1 MKIKVSYIAF
11 YVILLSFISSC
22 GLFDSRDVEP
32 PIDPRS
38 NFIPPTSP
46 NLVMVN
52 LQFAIAEK
60 NIDNYMK
67 CFVDSMFAGVSYRFF
82 ADPSTQIQFP
92 VLADWNINNERI
104 YYTNLVSST
113 NIESSSNLFFSND
126 NLQQTLDSAIYD
138 AEYLLAFNH
147 NRNVIPKTS
156 KGKLRFVLVPDS
168 RSLWGIKTWSDFK
181 VEETDTTWSFLKASF
196 VN

>member
-1 MKIKVSYIAF
+1 MKIRFSYITF
-11 YVILLSFISSC
+11 LIIFVSFLNSC
-22 GLFDSRDVEP
+22 GLFDTRDVEP

-46 NLVMVN
+46 ELVLVN

-67 CFVDSMFAGVSYRFF
+67 CFVDSTFAGVSYRFF
-82 ADPSTQIQFP
+82 ADAPTQIQFP
-92 VLADWNINNERI
+92 ILTGWNINNERI
-104 YYTNLVSST
+104 YYTNLVSATS
-113 NIESSSNLFFSND
+113 IESSSNLFLSNFTMT
-126 NLQQTLDSAIYD
+126 QGIDSAIYD

-168 RSLWGIKTWSDFK
+168 RSLWGIKTWNDFK
-181 VEETDTTWSFLKASF
+181 IEESDTTWSYLKASF

>member
-1 MKIKVSYIAF
+1 LKPKFSYIAF
-11 YVILLSFISSC
+11 VIIFCSFLNSC
-22 GLFDSRDVEP
+22 GLFDTRDVEP

-46 NLVMVN
+46 NLVIVN
-52 LQFAIAEK
+52 MQFAIAEK

-82 ADPSTQIQFP
+82 ADAPTQIQFP
-92 VLADWNINNERI
+92 ILTGWNINNERI

-113 NIESSSNLFFSND
+113 NSESSSNLFLSNY
-126 NLQQTLDSAIYD
+126 NLTETIDSAIYD
-138 AEYLLAFNH
+138 AEYLLVFNH

-156 KGKLRFVLVPDS
+156 KGKLRFVLVPDN

-181 VEETDTTWSFLKASF
+181 VEDTDTTWSYLKASF